1 MTENTQNPMPTP
13 TPENGNNRWDALK
26 NFLRL
31 KFNLAEDNASQEE
44 VTQNISKSVEF
55 QGTNLWILI
64 FATMVASIGLN
75 VNSTAVIIGAMLISP
90 LMGPIMGLGLALG
103 TNDFQ
108 LVKRSLKNFG
118 FMVLV
123 AILTSTLYFC
133 ISPLSNAQ
141 SELLA
146 RTTPT
151 TWDVLIALFG
161 GLAGI
166 VAQSRKDRT
175 STVIPGVA
183 IATALMPPLCT
194 AGFGIA
200 TGQFSYF
207 IGAIY
212 LFFINTVFIAL
223 ATFIIV
229 RFLDYEKKTILDPRR
244 ERTVKHY
251 MSLLAFITIA
261 PSVLL
266 GFRIVKQTIF
276 EANADKFVASVIK
289 FDKAQILKYD
299 KTFSTSEPRI
309 DVVLIGESVSEDA
322 IANITAQLPQYGLKD
337 VALNIRHANP
347 QQEEMSMSL
356 LQTNMEELLKDK
368 NARIK
373 RLEER
378 LATYTRDAIP
388 TSDISKEMSALIP
401 KRVNTALS
409 KTVVH
414 NSAGEPTDTVL
425 VCLIKTEPDVQ
436 LSGRDREQ
444 IGEWLKVRTKCNKI
458 KLIVEE

>member
-1 MTENTQNPMPTP
+1 MEIKKNLK
-13 TPENGNNRWDALK
+13 ALDIK
-26 NFLRL
+26 
-31 KFNLAEDNASQEE
+31 
-44 VTQNISKSVEF
+44 ISKLATELGVSRPTLDAYIEYYESG
-55 QGTNLWILI
+55 QSIPNEGYQKI
-64 FATMVASIGLN
+64 FEY
-75 VNSTAVIIGAMLISP
+75 
-90 LMGPIMGLGLALG
+90 LG
-103 TNDFQ
+103 
-108 LVKRSLKNFG
+108 VP
-118 FMVLV
+118 
-123 AILTSTLYFC
+123 LTSYKNSNLT
-133 ISPLSNAQ
+133 LSN
-141 SELLA
+141 ELLCFKNIFKYLIYSYIINTFA
-146 RTTPT
+146 RINICP
-151 TWDVLIALFG
+151 
-161 GLAGI
+161 
-166 VAQSRKDRT
+166 
-175 STVIPGVA
+175 
-183 IATALMPPLCT
+183 
-194 AGFGIA
+194 
-200 TGQFSYF
+200 
-207 IGAIY
+207 IY

-373 RLEER
+373 QLEER

-436 LSGRDREQ
+436 LSNRDREQ
-444 IGEWLKVRTKCNKI
+444 IAEWLKVRTKCSKI

>member
-1 MTENTQNPMPTP
+1 
-13 TPENGNNRWDALK
+13 
-26 NFLRL
+26 
-31 KFNLAEDNASQEE
+31 
-44 VTQNISKSVEF
+44 
-55 QGTNLWILI
+55 
-64 FATMVASIGLN
+64 
-75 VNSTAVIIGAMLISP
+75 
-90 LMGPIMGLGLALG
+90 
-103 TNDFQ
+103 
-108 LVKRSLKNFG
+108 FG

-289 FDKAQILKYD
+289 FDKTQILKYD
-299 KTFSTSEPRI
+299 KVFSTSEPHI

-388 TSDISKEMSALIP
+388 AGDISKEMSALIP

-414 NSAGEPTDTVL
+414 NSAGEPIDTVL